1 MRTDM
6 LLHLD
11 ANPLQI
17 EPHLLQHIDCYALIK
32 FDQSEQQVFS
42 SHVVVVEPLGLLAR
56 KHQDLLGTW
65 SKIIHE
71 CISDA
76 GARRL
81 IFWKVDPTS
90 AFLQLTS
97 NPEEVEYCYEY
108 LSISSRQFSPQSP
121 KLITHRKALQ
131 LLIHR

>member
-1 MRTDM
+1 M
-6 LLHLD
+6 
-11 ANPLQI
+11 
-17 EPHLLQHIDCYALIK
+17 IK
-32 FDQSEQQVFS
+32 FDQSQQQVLS
-42 SHVVVVEPLGLLAR
+42 SHVVLVEPPRLLAR
-56 KHQDLLGTW
+56 KRQDLLGTW

-81 IFWKVDPTS
+81 TFWKVDPTS

-97 NPEEVEYCYEY
+97 KPEEIEYCYEY

-121 KLITHRKALQ
+121 KLITHRKAPQ
-131 LLIHR
+131 LLVHR